1 MTARTAIFG
10 EVEICGEYQ
19 DEAEA
24 RAAGYVFDAHAYRV
38 NAFGSIEPVS
48 WKVLARAESETEWAF
63 IKTWKGSYEHDENG
77 GDRHGGG
84 NGAV

>member
-1 MTARTAIFG
+1 MKPCIRVQTAIFG

-38 NAFGSIEPVS
+38 NEFGGKEPVGY
-48 WKVLARAESETEWAF
+48 KVLVRNVDGRSEFCAARRQRNT
-63 IKTWKGSYEHDENG
+63 
-77 GDRHGGG
+77 G
-84 NGAV
+84 NEG

>member
-1 MTARTAIFG
+1 MKPCIRVQTAIFG

-38 NAFGSIEPVS
+38 NVFGGIEPVS
-48 WKVLARAESETEWAF
+48 FLVLARAESETEW
-63 IKTWKGSYEHDENG
+63 SYCLI
-77 GDRHGGG
+77 RK
-84 NGAV
+84 